1 MNRLPAPAR
10 ALAPLAAAALL
21 AGCASL
27 APPAPATVAPPATA
41 WQAPLP
47 APNAAGPAADLRRW
61 WRQFDDPL
69 LPMLID
75 RAQAASPT
83 LADAS
88 ARIAQARAAAVSA
101 GAALGPTL
109 DGSASLQRGRS
120 DLTTPTATVAQL
132 GLQAGWELDLFGRNA
147 SARDAAAAR
156 LTGAQAGWHD
166 ARTAV
171 AAETANA
178 YLNLRACEAQLA
190 LTTSDAASRAETAR
204 LTGLA
209 AKAGFQPPAAAALAD
224 ASAAQASAQLTQQ
237 KAACTVA
244 VKGLVALTASDEAAL
259 RAELAGAAAKL
270 PAPAALAVAAV
281 PGEAL
286 AQRPDVAAAER
297 AFVAAGFDRT
307 SAERA
312 RLPRIT
318 LSGSI
323 AAGRVRAGGA
333 SFDGNTWSIGPLAVS
348 LPIFD
353 GGARRANADAAQVA
367 ADAARSRYAAT
378 LRNAVREVEEALV
391 ALQSTSAQQDDA
403 RRAAAG
409 YEAAYRATEARQ
421 RGGLASL
428 FELEDAR
435 RTALAAQSA
444 LLELN
449 RQRVAA
455 WITLYRA
462 LGGGWQ
468 AGDTIAAAPAA
479 APTNNTKTTP

>member
-1 MNRLPAPAR
+1 MIRPPFLAAPLAALVLTGCAVLPAPA
-10 ALAPLAAAALL
+10 
-21 AGCASL
+21 
-27 APPAPATVAPPATA
+27 PAPADTARPPSA

-47 APNAAGPAADLRRW
+47 AAAGGAAADLRRW

-69 LPMLID
+69 LPALID

-83 LADAS
+83 LADAA
-88 ARIAQARAAAVSA
+88 ARIAQARAGAVAA

-109 DGSASLQRGRS
+109 DGSASLVRS
-120 DLTTPTATVAQL
+120 RTDLSTPAATVAQL
-132 GLQAGWELDLFGRNA
+132 GLQAGWEIDLFGRNGA
-147 SARDAAAAR
+147 ARDAATAR
-156 LTGAQAGWHD
+156 LAGAQAGWHD
-166 ARTAV
+166 ARTAI

-224 ASAAQASAQLTQQ
+224 ASAAQANAQLTQQ
-237 KAACTVA
+237 TAACNVA
-244 VKGLVALTASDEAAL
+244 VKGLVALTASDETTL
-259 RAELAGAAAKL
+259 RAELAAAAAKL
-270 PAPAALAVAAV
+270 PTPAALTVTAV

-297 AFVAAGFDRT
+297 EFVAASADGT

-312 RLPRIT
+312 RLPRVT

-323 AAGRVRAGGA
+323 AAGRVRAAGV

-353 GGARRANADAAQVA
+353 SGTRRANAEAAQVA

-391 ALQSTSAQQDDA
+391 TLQSTAAQQDDA

-409 YEAAYRATEARQ
+409 YEASYRATEARQ

-435 RTALAAQSA
+435 RTALSAQSA

-462 LGGGWQ
+462 LGGGWH
-468 AGDTIAAAPAA
+468 ASELASAA
-479 APTNNTKTTP
+479 APTNDTKTTP